1 MREGVARIERRTC
14 ERRGREGEDE
24 MAQHGHVLSG
34 PDCGSCPLQVG
45 ISSSLCQRLS
55 SLKGRLAAPATAR
68 TCAADILGDAQRPE
82 LFKQNHA

>member
-1 MREGVARIERRTC
+1 MVMSFQVPIAVA
-14 ERRGREGEDE
+14 
-24 MAQHGHVLSG
+24 A
-34 PDCGSCPLQVG
+34 PLQVG